1 MRSPGLKRSPIR
13 TLLPGS
19 GRGATGP
26 GDQAPLSTSA
36 RGGTEPSASGLTA
49 AADFGLGKN
58 EAAGTP
64 GRRGSRVQPSVLIS
78 RNQRLREMVRFT
90 SLMEAA
96 PGVGAIPDLEIR
108 QSPEYFQALD
118 TATRVAK
125 SQIFPGSES
134 AFYDAMRTAQ
144 LVADAS
150 AFQPSTRPEP
160 ASSAVVDDERL
171 SPEAEAEAITRIMST
186 AYEEESWRRVM
197 NACMLAAG
205 ALVLKSFLS
214 REDFKTLYGPFS
226 SL

>member
-1 MRSPGLKRSPIR
+1 MGVKRFGPNTAEVEAFLHR
-13 TLLPGS
+13 L
-19 GRGATGP
+19 GR
-26 GDQAPLSTSA
+26 LTSA
-36 RGGTEPSASGLTA
+36 EWDA
-49 AADFGLGKN
+49 
-58 EAAGTP
+58 
-64 GRRGSRVQPSVLIS
+64 V
-78 RNQRLREMVRFT
+78 
-90 SLMEAA
+90 MEAA

-125 SQIFPGSES
+125 SEVFPGSES

-160 ASSAVVDDERL
+160 ASSTVVDDERL
-171 SPEAEAEAITRIMST
+171 SPEAQDDAIIRIMST

-205 ALVLKSFLS
+205 ALVLNRHLP
-214 REDFKTLYGPFS
+214 RNVLAVLYRPFKDVAPARLR
-226 SL
+226 